1 MTYEELITLL
11 HESIEASGVAY
22 KNYIAGGKTFRFAQE
37 LKKQN
42 DKITQLING
51 NSQILSPALQQ
62 DTTALLHHYN
72 VWTEKWIKLAA
83 NIKPEQ
89 DDIFVFE
96 NNVTFPK
103 QAAIN
108 IKEEYLKIT
117 PKERVNPP
125 D

>member
-1 MTYEELITLL
+1 MTYEELIALL

-42 DKITQLING
+42 DKITQIINR
-51 NSQILSPALQQ
+51 NSQMLSPALQQ

-83 NIKPEQ
+83 DIIPEQ

-108 IKEEYLKIT
+108 IKEEYLKIKT
-117 PKERVNPP
+117 ERTS
-125 D
+125 